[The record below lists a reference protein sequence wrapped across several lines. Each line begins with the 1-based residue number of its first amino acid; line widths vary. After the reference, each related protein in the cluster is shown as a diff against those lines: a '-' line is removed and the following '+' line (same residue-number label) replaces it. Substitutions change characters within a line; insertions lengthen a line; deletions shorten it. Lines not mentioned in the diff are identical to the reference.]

1 MVLFFLVII
10 KMKIFF
16 IKSRIITGKLA
27 DPLTIKCTIPGI
39 VYLLYLIAV
48 CCLFQMEA
56 CRIVASVHALQDIPD
71 LPVSDPPKITKDKIL
86 IPFPDPFENNEA
98 RNPAALS
105 FLFLILFLLIG
116 YDRRKCPVISGIT
129 KLRQRSSF
137 SLYRK

>member
-71 LPVSDPPKITKDKIL
+71 LPVSDPPKITK
-86 IPFPDPFENNEA
+86 
-98 RNPAALS
+98 
-105 FLFLILFLLIG
+105 IG
-116 YDRRKCPVISGIT
+116 RASCRERV
-129 KLRQRSSF
+129 
-137 SLYRK
+137 